1 MARTYLEKFYFPLHA
16 TFIEG
21 NLYGR
26 ELTDEEI
33 IDRLPYI
40 QNQIDTIQQTG
51 KPQKE
56 MAEQLNRV
64 IGIKKLISATWG
76 VTHRYGVPYGI
87 VRVRCAAPVDA
98 FERNE
103 IRLII
108 GFINEDGFWSEFK
121 NKNFEYGDKIYEV
134 RMFDDEDGDY
144 YVHTQSLMY
153 IKWKRK
159 KNTKK
164 WRDK

>member
-26 ELTDEEI
+26 DLTNEEVI
-33 IDRLPYI
+33 ECLPCI
-40 QNQIDTIQQTG
+40 QNQIDMIQQTG
-51 KPQKE
+51 KPQKDMGE
-56 MAEQLNRV
+56 HLNGI
-64 IGIKKLISATWG
+64 IGIKKVISATWG

-87 VRVRCAAPVDA
+87 VRVRCAEPVDT

-103 IRLII
+103 MRLII
-108 GFINEDGFWSEFK
+108 GFINEDGFWSDFK
-121 NKNFEYGDKIYEV
+121 NKNIEYGDKIFEV
-134 RMFDDEDGDY
+134 RLFDDEDGDY